1 MWCQHCQ
8 QDVPA
13 IAHSVGGEVVCVRC
27 QQGFETPPSLRMFE
41 FESSDDS
48 ENGADNTSQDPV
60 ENLTDWQTDCKFRHL
75 AQTLRNTDSHSA
87 SRYQGLSTTYTHH
100 NPPQDLVSETDPWD
114 PSGALAD
121 YDQTTPTNHRGN
133 GWAGQIMAWL
143 LVFFGVVALASGAI
157 LTSWSLLEDLPLYW
171 DVGVTLA
178 FAGQGLL
185 ILGLVLVLL
194 FLWQNSRSATS
205 KLQEVHWQLSSV
217 QRTAQ
222 TIVGLRNGN
231 APAFYAE
238 LARGASPATLLANLQ
253 GQVDQL
259 NVKLKRN
266 A

>member
-27 QQGFETPPSLRMFE
+27 QQHFKTAPPLRMFE
-41 FESSDDS
+41 FDSSDDT
-48 ENGADNTSQDPV
+48 EDEATGAPQNPI
-60 ENLTDWQTDCKFRHL
+60 ENLTDWRTERKFRHL
-75 AQTLRNTDSHSA
+75 AQTLRSTDTRSG
-87 SRYQGLSTTYTHH
+87 SRYQGLPTAHTRYD
-100 NPPQDLVSETDPWD
+100 PPQDLMSETEQQDPNC
-114 PSGALAD
+114 ALAG
-121 YDQTTPTNHRGN
+121 YDQTTPARQRGN
-133 GWAGQIMAWL
+133 AWVGQVMAWL
-143 LVFFGVVALASGAI
+143 LVFCGVVALASGAI
-157 LTSWSLLEDLPLYW
+157 MTSWSLLEDLPLYW
-171 DVGVTLA
+171 DVGLTLA
-178 FAGQGLL
+178 FVGQGLL

-194 FLWQNSRSATS
+194 FLWQNSRFATG
-205 KLQEVHWQLSSV
+205 KLQEVHWQLSAV

-238 LARGASPATLLANLQ
+238 LARGASPTTLLANLQ

-259 NVKLKRN
+259 NVKLGSN

>member
-27 QQGFETPPSLRMFE
+27 QQRFENSPPLRMFE
-41 FESSDDS
+41 FDSSDDTKD
-48 ENGADNTSQDPV
+48 GATDAPQNPI
-60 ENLTDWQTDCKFRHL
+60 ENLTDWRTDRKFRHL
-75 AQTLRNTDSHSA
+75 AQTLRSTDTRSA
-87 SRYQGLSTTYTHH
+87 SRYQGLPTAHTRYD
-100 NPPQDLVSETDPWD
+100 PPQDLVSEAEQPDPNH
-114 PSGALAD
+114 ALAG
-121 YDQTTPTNHRGN
+121 YDQTTPARQRG
-133 GWAGQIMAWL
+133 GQIMAWL
-143 LVFFGVVALASGAI
+143 LVLCGVIALAGGAI
-157 LTSWSLLEDLPLYW
+157 FASWSLLEEVPLYW
-171 DVGVTLA
+171 NVGLALA

-185 ILGLVLVLL
+185 ILGLVFVLL
-194 FLWQNSRSATS
+194 FLWQNSRYATG
-205 KLQEVHWQLSSV
+205 KLQEVHWQLSTV

-259 NVKLKRN
+259 NVKLGSN
-266 A
+266 T